1 MLNDTF
7 SNLLKLYT
15 FEKKTVPDD
24 EDDKEIFLEAL
35 AKYGVSLKQYL
46 TQLETSRKR
55 PNEDSPPEVRRSP
68 RLSDVSHVPSHEQS
82 LAKRSLF
89 KETS

>member
-1 MLNDTF
+1 MTHFTLY
-7 SNLLKLYT
+7 LKLYN

-68 RLSDVSHVPSHEQS
+68 RLSDVSSGRSYVLGKQQ
-82 LAKRSLF
+82 KSLF
-89 KETS
+89 NISP